1 VRRRKRGDQFAE
13 AIATGEAIPS
23 GRIDDPEDA
32 DALRAAIALRAGQT
46 AADLPSGELVGRLRQ
61 ELAAETRTA
70 SATGPANDRRRVSRR
85 LLLGSAGAVA
95 AGAAGIALDRSVL
108 GGSTVTPAASGNKA
122 GPLDPVDGEWLPVA
136 SDAELSDG
144 APRRFATASV
154 VGFVT
159 STEDGPV
166 AVSGACTHL
175 GCLLQQNDTAGRLD
189 CPCHRTAFGHDGRVL
204 YSQLPTAPAPLPT
217 LQLRR
222 RDGNV
227 EVLVPRQV

>member
-1 VRRRKRGDQFAE
+1 VRRRKRGDQFAD
-13 AIATGEAIPS
+13 AIATGAAIPS
-23 GRIDDPEDA
+23 GRIDDSEHA
-32 DALRAAIALRAGQT
+32 DALRAAIALRAGQA
-46 AADLPSGELVGRLRQ
+46 AADLPSEDFVGRLRQ
-61 ELAAETRTA
+61 ELAAETQTA
-70 SATGPANDRRRVSRR
+70 SPTAGPDRRRVSRR

-108 GGSTVTPAASGNKA
+108 GGSTVTPAASKA

-136 SDAELSDG
+136 SDTELSDG
-144 APRRFATASV
+144 APRRFATATV

-159 STEDGPV
+159 STQDGPV

-204 YSQLPTAPAPLPT
+204 YSQLATAPAPLPK

>member
-1 VRRRKRGDQFAE
+1 VRRRKRGDQFAD

-32 DALRAAIALRAGQT
+32 DALRAAIALRAGQA
-46 AADLPSGELVGRLRQ
+46 AADLPSEEFVGRLRQ
-61 ELAAETRTA
+61 ELAAETQAGAATA
-70 SATGPANDRRRVSRR
+70 PAGDRRRVSRR
-85 LLLGSAGAVA
+85 ILLGSAGAVA

-108 GGSTVTPAASGNKA
+108 GGSTVTPAASKA

-159 STEDGPV
+159 STAAGPI

-204 YSQLPTAPAPLPT
+204 YSQLPAAPAPLPQ

-227 EVLVPRQV
+227 EVLVPRQA